1 MKYTIL
7 YIFLVI
13 SLCCSSTQQINER
26 KLLERKIEA
35 FQFLSEYHHQLH
47 IMIGEE
53 EGDIKKAYNEFYNA
67 VLNLSNIELLPIQEA
82 FSRINSNDVTP
93 NSENVKR
100 LDYLVDYYQSGLSMQ
115 IEGIFRGH
123 GHLEILDMENAINL
137 YDKIKR

>member
-7 YIFLVI
+7 YIFSVI

-93 NSENVKR
+93 NSENIKR

-123 GHLEILDMENAINL
+123 GHLEILDMGNAINL
-137 YDKIKR
+137 YDKIQR

>member
-67 VLNLSNIELLPIQEA
+67 ALNLSNIELLPIQEA

>member
-7 YIFLVI
+7 YIFSVI

-123 GHLEILDMENAINL
+123 GHLEILDMGNAINL
-137 YDKIKR
+137 YDKIQR

>member
-53 EGDIKKAYNEFYNA
+53 DGDIKKAYNEFYNA

-123 GHLEILDMENAINL
+123 GHLEILDMGNAINL
-137 YDKIKR
+137 YDKIQR

>member
-7 YIFLVI
+7 YIFSVI

>member
-7 YIFLVI
+7 YIFSVI

-53 EGDIKKAYNEFYNA
+53 DGDIKKAYNEFYNA